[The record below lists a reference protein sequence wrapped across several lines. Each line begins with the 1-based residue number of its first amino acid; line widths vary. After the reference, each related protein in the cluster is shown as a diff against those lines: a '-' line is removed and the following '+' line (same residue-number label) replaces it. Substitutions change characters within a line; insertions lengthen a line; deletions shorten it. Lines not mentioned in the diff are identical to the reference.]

1 MPGRAEP
8 PVAVTGAARTV
19 LAFDFGERRIGVA
32 VGQEVSATAEPLATV
47 PVRNGQIDWD
57 AISALVQ
64 TWQPALF
71 VLGRPTTA
79 DGAPHRLVAA
89 IERFARRL
97 EGRYHRPVSLIDER
111 LSSYAAEHDP
121 AVGRYGVDAVA
132 ARVILETWFA
142 APAARTAGTHE
153 TRHDAQDS

>member
-1 MPGRAEP
+1 VSGS
-8 PVAVTGAARTV
+8 ARTV
-19 LAFDFGERRIGVA
+19 LAFDYGERRIGVA
-32 VGQEVSATAEPLATV
+32 VGQEVTATAEPLATV
-47 PVRNGQIDWD
+47 VVRNGQIDWD
-57 AISALVQ
+57 AIAALVE

-71 VLGRPTTA
+71 VLGRPTTD
-79 DGAPHRLVAA
+79 DGAPHRLAAA

-97 EGRYHRPVSLIDER
+97 EGRYRRPVSLIDER

-121 AVGRYGVDAVA
+121 AVARHGIDAVA

-142 APAARTAGTHE
+142 TPSARAAGPDE